1 MVTRVKT
8 LSHFSFFR
16 CRIYLIFLA
25 VLSYCLPA
33 NLLLAQE
40 INSFKTINSGNYD
53 DPAIWRVFDGASWVA
68 TLVKPSLSNDIY
80 IDRTQ
85 LVTLTGNEQAKSVF
99 INAETGAN
107 QKLNLSGFDLEVY
120 GSLNAFAGAAPG
132 LPSGTWNSQNWIGNS
147 IGSRLIFRG
156 TSRTIIR
163 KDHWSGFTTNS
174 RYSVII
180 DPGLGQE
187 LTIEESFKAVQFTI
201 SSGALIQKLD
211 SSVIPAVCASISFNT
226 ETTVFGVGPFGTLTI
241 ENGAKFISQ
250 CNAGILF
257 RSASGSISASMLD
270 LQSGG
275 ELILEG
281 SDPRIEA
288 TIYELNGTMIFRGGT
303 IPKTFLSSSF
313 SDAATPNRV
322 TNLELQGNQ
331 NLSLPG
337 TFFVHGNLIQSGS
350 GAILTAPT
358 DLHFVGGLNQNISG
372 FALTSRNLTVNKSGG
387 RVNLNQNLAVTQ
399 ALSMANGILNF
410 NDNNLSINSSSIGG
424 LFYTSGSWERLR
436 EVQYFS
442 LPSIINASNATFP
455 FADRHQKGIRS
466 VKLLG
471 NTGREDLR
479 IRFTEYLGA
488 EYNSNFNDNDGT
500 PILYRLFS
508 YFSFFGM
515 TANSNPLELRIS
527 AANLIVDQV
536 DDLRIVATGYA
547 APGTHLPGLDPSL
560 LWARR
565 SLTFSQLEG
574 TNYTVGS
581 FRTLSILPVTWLSL
595 DGQRKSK
602 EIQLTWKVASDIAES
617 TYEVFRSENGFTDWK
632 NIGSLTNQKNSETA
646 VSYQFSDLDSDPFQN
661 YYYRIKQT
669 DFLPGSSWSKVIL
682 VKALLSMGN
691 SIQISPN
698 PYFGGF
704 IRIKIPAAL
713 DLVQSE
719 LMILDFSGKLYFK
732 GSLNKLTLEQQLLGL
747 PAGIYL
753 IRIGHSETEAHIRW
767 IKQ

>member
-1 MVTRVKT
+1 M
-8 LSHFSFFR
+8 
-16 CRIYLIFLA
+16 
-25 VLSYCLPA
+25 
-33 NLLLAQE
+33 
-40 INSFKTINSGNYD
+40 
-53 DPAIWRVFDGASWVA
+53 
-68 TLVKPSLSNDIY
+68 NDIY
-80 IDRTQ
+80 IDQ
-85 LVTLTGNEQAKSVF
+85 KHLVTLTANEQAKSVF
-99 INAETGAN
+99 INAETGADK
-107 QKLNLSGFDLEVY
+107 KLNLSGFALEIY

-132 LPSGTWNSQNWIGNS
+132 TPSGTWNSQNWIGDL

-163 KDHWSGFTTNS
+163 KNHWSGFTTNS
-174 RYSVII
+174 RYSIII
-180 DPGLGQE
+180 DPGIGQE
-187 LTIEESFKAVQFTI
+187 LTIEAPFKAVQFTI
-201 SSGALIQKLD
+201 RSGTLVQKLD
-211 SSVIPAVCASISFNT
+211 SSVNPAVCASISFNT
-226 ETTVFGVGPFGTLTI
+226 ETTIYGVGPFGTLII

-257 RSASGSISASMLD
+257 RSASGSISAGLVD

-281 SDPRIEA
+281 SNPRMEA
-288 TIYELNGTMIFRGGT
+288 ATYQLNGTVIFRGGT
-303 IPKTFLSSSF
+303 IPKTFLTSSF
-313 SDAATPNRV
+313 SDAGTPNRV
-322 TNLELQGNQ
+322 TNLELRGNQ

-337 TFFVHGNLIQSGS
+337 TFFVQGDLIQSGL
-350 GAILTAPT
+350 GAILTSPT
-358 DLHFVGGLNQNISG
+358 DLHFVGGLTQNISG
-372 FALTSRNLTVNKSGG
+372 FALTSQNLIVNKSGG

-399 ALSMANGILNF
+399 TFSMVSGIVNF

-424 LFYTSGSWERLR
+424 LVYTSGSWERLR

-442 LPSIINASNATFP
+442 LPSILNASNATFP

-471 NTGREDLR
+471 NTGGENLR

-488 EYNSNFNDNDGT
+488 EYNSNFNDNDGI
-500 PILYRLFS
+500 PILYRLYS

-527 AANLIVDQV
+527 ADNLIVDQV

-547 APGTHLPGLDPSL
+547 APGTHLPGLDPVL

-574 TNYTVGS
+574 INYTVGS
-581 FRTLSILPVTWLSL
+581 FRTLSILPVTWLSF

-602 EIQLTWKVASDIAES
+602 EIQLTWKVAADIAES

-632 NIGSLTNQKNSETA
+632 NIGSLTNQKNSEIP
-646 VSYQFSDLDSDPFQN
+646 VYHQFSDLDSYPFQN

-669 DFLPGSSWSKVIL
+669 DLLPGSSWSQVIL
-682 VKALLSMGN
+682 IKALLTATR

-698 PYFGGF
+698 PYSGGS
-704 IRIKIPAAL
+704 IRINIPAEL
-713 DLVQSE
+713 DFLQSE
-719 LMILDFSGKLYFK
+719 LTILDFAGKLYFQ
-732 GSLNKLTLEQQLLGL
+732 GSFNQLTLEQRLLRL
-747 PAGIYL
+747 PTGIYL
-753 IRIGHSETEAHIRW
+753 IRIDNSESAVHIRW
-767 IKQ
+767 IKR

>member
-1 MVTRVKT
+1 
-8 LSHFSFFR
+8 
-16 CRIYLIFLA
+16 
-25 VLSYCLPA
+25 
-33 NLLLAQE
+33 
-40 INSFKTINSGNYD
+40 
-53 DPAIWRVFDGASWVA
+53 
-68 TLVKPSLSNDIY
+68 
-80 IDRTQ
+80 
-85 LVTLTGNEQAKSVF
+85 
-99 INAETGAN
+99 
-107 QKLNLSGFDLEVY
+107 
-120 GSLNAFAGAAPG
+120 
-132 LPSGTWNSQNWIGNS
+132 
-147 IGSRLIFRG
+147 
-156 TSRTIIR
+156 
-163 KDHWSGFTTNS
+163 
-174 RYSVII
+174 
-180 DPGLGQE
+180 
-187 LTIEESFKAVQFTI
+187 
-201 SSGALIQKLD
+201 
-211 SSVIPAVCASISFNT
+211 
-226 ETTVFGVGPFGTLTI
+226 
-241 ENGAKFISQ
+241 
-250 CNAGILF
+250 
-257 RSASGSISASMLD
+257 
-270 LQSGG
+270 
-275 ELILEG
+275 
-281 SDPRIEA
+281 
-288 TIYELNGTMIFRGGT
+288 
-303 IPKTFLSSSF
+303 
-313 SDAATPNRV
+313 
-322 TNLELQGNQ
+322 LELQGNQ
-331 NLSLPG
+331 NLSLPS
-337 TFFVHGNLIQSGS
+337 TFFVQGDLIQSGL
-350 GAILTAPT
+350 GAILTPPT

-387 RVNLNQNLAVTQ
+387 KVNLNQNLAVTQ
-399 ALSMANGILNF
+399 TLSMTSGILNF

-442 LPSIINASNATFP
+442 LPSIVNASNATFP
-455 FADRHQKGIRS
+455 FADRYQKGIRS
-466 VKLLG
+466 VNLLG

-565 SLTFSQLEG
+565 SLTFSQMEG

-581 FRTLSILPVTWLSL
+581 FRTLSILPVTWLSFE
-595 DGQRKSK
+595 GQRKSK

-617 TYEVFRSENGFTDWK
+617 TYEVFRSENGFSDWK
-632 NIGSLTNQKNSETA
+632 NIGSLTNQKNSETS

-669 DFLPGSSWSKVIL
+669 DFLPGSSWSQVIL
-682 VKALLSMGN
+682 VKALLSMGS

-698 PYFGGF
+698 PYFGGS
-704 IRIKIPAAL
+704 IRIKIPPAL
-713 DLVQSE
+713 DLLQSE

-732 GSLNKLTLEQQLLGL
+732 GSFNKLTLEQQLLSL

-753 IRIGHSETEAHIRW
+753 IRLGYSESAAHIRW

>member
-1 MVTRVKT
+1 
-8 LSHFSFFR
+8 
-16 CRIYLIFLA
+16 
-25 VLSYCLPA
+25 
-33 NLLLAQE
+33 
-40 INSFKTINSGNYD
+40 
-53 DPAIWRVFDGASWVA
+53 
-68 TLVKPSLSNDIY
+68 
-80 IDRTQ
+80 
-85 LVTLTGNEQAKSVF
+85 
-99 INAETGAN
+99 
-107 QKLNLSGFDLEVY
+107 
-120 GSLNAFAGAAPG
+120 
-132 LPSGTWNSQNWIGNS
+132 
-147 IGSRLIFRG
+147 
-156 TSRTIIR
+156 
-163 KDHWSGFTTNS
+163 
-174 RYSVII
+174 
-180 DPGLGQE
+180 
-187 LTIEESFKAVQFTI
+187 
-201 SSGALIQKLD
+201 
-211 SSVIPAVCASISFNT
+211 
-226 ETTVFGVGPFGTLTI
+226 
-241 ENGAKFISQ
+241 
-250 CNAGILF
+250 
-257 RSASGSISASMLD
+257 
-270 LQSGG
+270 
-275 ELILEG
+275 
-281 SDPRIEA
+281 
-288 TIYELNGTMIFRGGT
+288 
-303 IPKTFLSSSF
+303 
-313 SDAATPNRV
+313 
-322 TNLELQGNQ
+322 
-331 NLSLPG
+331 
-337 TFFVHGNLIQSGS
+337 
-350 GAILTAPT
+350 
-358 DLHFVGGLNQNISG
+358 
-372 FALTSRNLTVNKSGG
+372 
-387 RVNLNQNLAVTQ
+387 
-399 ALSMANGILNF
+399 LNF

-595 DGQRKSK
+595 EGQRKSK

>member
-1 MVTRVKT
+1 M
-8 LSHFSFFR
+8 
-16 CRIYLIFLA
+16 
-25 VLSYCLPA
+25 
-33 NLLLAQE
+33 
-40 INSFKTINSGNYD
+40 
-53 DPAIWRVFDGASWVA
+53 
-68 TLVKPSLSNDIY
+68 NDIY
-80 IDRTQ
+80 IDQ
-85 LVTLTGNEQAKSVF
+85 KHSVTLTANEQAKSVF
-99 INAETGAN
+99 INAETGADK
-107 QKLNLSGFDLEVY
+107 KLNLSGFALEIY

-132 LPSGTWNSQNWIGNS
+132 TPSGTWNSQNWIGDL

-163 KDHWSGFTTNS
+163 KNHWSGFTTNS
-174 RYSVII
+174 RYSIII
-180 DPGLGQE
+180 DPGIGQE
-187 LTIEESFKAVQFTI
+187 LTIEAPFKAVQFTI
-201 SSGALIQKLD
+201 RSGTLVQKLD
-211 SSVIPAVCASISFNT
+211 SSVNPAVCASISFNT
-226 ETTVFGVGPFGTLTI
+226 ETTIYGVGPFGTLII

-257 RSASGSISASMLD
+257 RSASGSISAGLVD

-281 SDPRIEA
+281 SNPRMEA
-288 TIYELNGTMIFRGGT
+288 ATYQLNGTVIFRGGT
-303 IPKTFLSSSF
+303 IPKTFLTSSF
-313 SDAATPNRV
+313 SDAGTPNRV
-322 TNLELQGNQ
+322 TNLELRGNQ

-337 TFFVHGNLIQSGS
+337 TFFVQGDLIQSGL
-350 GAILTAPT
+350 GAILTSPT
-358 DLHFVGGLNQNISG
+358 DLHFVGGLTQNISG
-372 FALTSRNLTVNKSGG
+372 FALTSQNLIVNKSGG

-399 ALSMANGILNF
+399 TFSMVSGIVNF

-424 LFYTSGSWERLR
+424 LVYTSGSWERLR

-442 LPSIINASNATFP
+442 LPSILNASNATFP

-471 NTGREDLR
+471 NTGGENLR

-488 EYNSNFNDNDGT
+488 EYNSNFNDNDGI
-500 PILYRLFS
+500 PILYRLYS

-527 AANLIVDQV
+527 ADNLIVDQV

-547 APGTHLPGLDPSL
+547 APGTHLPGLDPVL

-574 TNYTVGS
+574 INYTVGS
-581 FRTLSILPVTWLSL
+581 FRTLSILPVTWLSF

-602 EIQLTWKVASDIAES
+602 EIQLTWKVAADIAES

-632 NIGSLTNQKNSETA
+632 NIGSLTNQKNSEIP
-646 VSYQFSDLDSDPFQN
+646 VYHQFSDLDSYPFQN

-669 DFLPGSSWSKVIL
+669 DLLPGSSWSQVIL
-682 VKALLSMGN
+682 IKALLTATR

-698 PYFGGF
+698 PYSGGS
-704 IRIKIPAAL
+704 IRINIPAEL
-713 DLVQSE
+713 DFLQSE
-719 LMILDFSGKLYFK
+719 LTILDFAGKLYFQ
-732 GSLNKLTLEQQLLGL
+732 GSFNQLTLEQRLLRL
-747 PAGIYL
+747 PTGIYL
-753 IRIGHSETEAHIRW
+753 IRIDNSESAVHIRW
-767 IKQ
+767 IKR

>member
-16 CRIYLIFLA
+16 CQIYLIFLA
-25 VLSYCLPA
+25 VLIYCLPA

-53 DPAIWRVFDGASWVA
+53 NPAIWRVFDGASWVA

-99 INAETGAN
+99 INAETGAT
-107 QKLNLSGFDLEVY
+107 QKLNLSGFALEIY

-132 LPSGTWNSQNWIGNS
+132 TASGTWNSLNWIGNTAE
-147 IGSRLIFRG
+147 SRLIFRG
-156 TSRTIIR
+156 TTRTIIR
-163 KDHWSGFTTNS
+163 KNHWSGFTTNS

-180 DPGLGQE
+180 DPGIGQE
-187 LTIEESFKAVQFTI
+187 LTIEEPFKAVQFTI

-211 SSVIPAVCASISFNT
+211 SSVFPAVCASISFNT
-226 ETTVFGVGPFGTLTI
+226 ETTFYDTGSFGTLI
-241 ENGAKFISQ
+241 IGSGAKFISQ

-257 RSASGSISASMLD
+257 RSATVSAGLFD

-275 ELILEG
+275 QLILEG
-281 SDPRIEA
+281 QNPRIEA
-288 TIYELNGTMIFRGGT
+288 AIYELNGTMIFRGGT

-337 TFFVHGNLIQSGS
+337 TFFVQGDLIQSGQ
-350 GAILTAPT
+350 GAILTTPT

-387 RVNLNQNLAVTQ
+387 KVNLNQNLAVTQ
-399 ALSMANGILNF
+399 TLSMTSGILNF

-442 LPSIINASNATFP
+442 MPSIVNASNATFP
-455 FADRHQKGIRS
+455 FADRYQKGIRS

-581 FRTLSILPVTWLSL
+581 FRTLSILPVTWLTFY
-595 DGQRKSK
+595 GQRKSK

-632 NIGSLTNQKNSETA
+632 NIGSLTNQKNSETS

-669 DFLPGSSWSKVIL
+669 DFLPGSSWSQVIL
-682 VKALLSMGN
+682 VKALLSMGS

-698 PYFGGF
+698 PYFGGS
-704 IRIKIPAAL
+704 IRIKIPPAL
-713 DLVQSE
+713 DLAQSE

-732 GSLNKLTLEQQLLGL
+732 GSFNKLTLEQQLLSL

-753 IRIGHSETEAHIRW
+753 IRIGYSESAAHIRW
-767 IKQ
+767 IKR

>member
-33 NLLLAQE
+33 DLLFAQE
-40 INSFKTINSGNYD
+40 INSFKTINSGNYA
-53 DPAIWRVFDGASWVA
+53 DPAIWRVFDGASWVV

-107 QKLNLSGFDLEVY
+107 QKLNLSGFALEIY

-132 LPSGTWNSQNWIGNS
+132 TASGTWNSQNWIGNS
-147 IGSRLIFRG
+147 IGSRLIFKG

-163 KDHWSGFTTNS
+163 KNHWSGFTTNS

-180 DPGLGQE
+180 DPGIGQE
-187 LTIEESFKAVQFTI
+187 LTIEEPFKAVQFSI
-201 SSGALIQKLD
+201 SSGTLIQKLD

-226 ETTVFGVGPFGTLTI
+226 ETTFYGAGPFGTLTI

-257 RSASGSISASMLD
+257 RSASGSISASTLD

-281 SDPRIEA
+281 SNPRMEA
-288 TIYELNGTMIFRGGT
+288 AIYALNGTMIFRGGT
-303 IPKTFLSSSF
+303 IPKTFLTSSF

-337 TFFVHGNLIQSGS
+337 TFFVQGNLIQSGLGS
-350 GAILTAPT
+350 IFTTTT

-387 RVNLNQNLAVTQ
+387 KVNLNQNLAVTQ
-399 ALSMANGILNF
+399 TLFMASGILNF
-410 NDNNLSINSSSIGG
+410 NDYNLSINSSS
-424 LFYTSGSWERLR
+424 
-436 EVQYFS
+436 
-442 LPSIINASNATFP
+442 INASNATFP

-479 IRFTEYLGA
+479 IRFTEYLGS

-515 TANSNPLELRIS
+515 TTNSNPLELRIS
-527 AANLIVDQV
+527 ASNLIVDQV

-581 FRTLSILPVTWLSL
+581 FRTLSILPVTWLSFE
-595 DGQRKSK
+595 GQRTSK

-632 NIGSLTNQKNSETA
+632 NIGSLTNQKNSEMA
-646 VSYQFSDLDSDPFQN
+646 ASYQFSDLDSDPFQN

-669 DFLPGSSWSKVIL
+669 DFLPGSSWSQVIL
-682 VKALLSMGN
+682 VKALLSTGS

-698 PYFGGF
+698 PYFGGS

-732 GSLNKLTLEQQLLGL
+732 GSFTKLTLEQLLLSL

-753 IRIGHSETEAHIRW
+753 IRVGNSESAAQIRW
-767 IKQ
+767 IKR

>member
-1 MVTRVKT
+1 M
-8 LSHFSFFR
+8 
-16 CRIYLIFLA
+16 
-25 VLSYCLPA
+25 
-33 NLLLAQE
+33 
-40 INSFKTINSGNYD
+40 
-53 DPAIWRVFDGASWVA
+53 
-68 TLVKPSLSNDIY
+68 NDIY
-80 IDRTQ
+80 IDQ
-85 LVTLTGNEQAKSVF
+85 KHSVTLTANEQAKSVF
-99 INAETGAN
+99 INAETGADK
-107 QKLNLSGFDLEVY
+107 KLNLSGFALEIY

-132 LPSGTWNSQNWIGNS
+132 TPSGTWNSQNWIGDL

-163 KDHWSGFTTNS
+163 KNHWSGFTTNS
-174 RYSVII
+174 RYSIII
-180 DPGLGQE
+180 DPGIGQE
-187 LTIEESFKAVQFTI
+187 LTIEAPFKAVQFTI
-201 SSGALIQKLD
+201 RSGTLVQKLD
-211 SSVIPAVCASISFNT
+211 SSVNPAVCASISFNT
-226 ETTVFGVGPFGTLTI
+226 ETTIYGVGPFGTLII

-257 RSASGSISASMLD
+257 RSASGSISAGLVD

-281 SDPRIEA
+281 SNPRMEA
-288 TIYELNGTMIFRGGT
+288 ATYQLNGTVIFRGGT
-303 IPKTFLSSSF
+303 IPKTFLTSSF
-313 SDAATPNRV
+313 SDAGTPNRV
-322 TNLELQGNQ
+322 TNLELRGNQ

-337 TFFVHGNLIQSGS
+337 TFFVQGDLIQSGL
-350 GAILTAPT
+350 GAILTSPT
-358 DLHFVGGLNQNISG
+358 DLHFVGGLTQNISG
-372 FALTSRNLTVNKSGG
+372 FALTSQNLIVNKSGG

-399 ALSMANGILNF
+399 TFSMVSGIVNF

-424 LFYTSGSWERLR
+424 LVYTSGSWERLR

-442 LPSIINASNATFP
+442 LPSILNASNATFP

-471 NTGREDLR
+471 NTGGENLQ

-500 PILYRLFS
+500 PILYRLYS

-527 AANLIVDQV
+527 ADNLIVDQV

-547 APGTHLPGLDPSL
+547 APGTHLPGLDPVL

-574 TNYTVGS
+574 INYTIGS
-581 FRTLSILPVTWLSL
+581 FRTLSILPVTWLSF

-602 EIQLTWKVASDIAES
+602 EIQLTWKVAADIAES

-632 NIGSLTNQKNSETA
+632 NIGSLTNQKNSEIP
-646 VSYQFSDLDSDPFQN
+646 VYHQFSDLDSYPFQN

-669 DFLPGSSWSKVIL
+669 DLLPGSSWSQVIL
-682 VKALLSMGN
+682 IKALLTATR

-698 PYFGGF
+698 PYSGGS
-704 IRIKIPAAL
+704 IRINIPAEL
-713 DLVQSE
+713 DFLQSE
-719 LMILDFSGKLYFK
+719 LTILDFAGKLYFQ
-732 GSLNKLTLEQQLLGL
+732 GSFNQLTLEQRLLRL
-747 PAGIYL
+747 PTGIYL
-753 IRIGHSETEAHIRW
+753 IRIDNSESAVHIRW
-767 IKQ
+767 IKR

>member
-16 CRIYLIFLA
+16 CQIYLIFLA
-25 VLSYCLPA
+25 VLIYCLPA

-53 DPAIWRVFDGASWVA
+53 NPAIWRVFDGASWVA

-99 INAETGAN
+99 INAETGAT
-107 QKLNLSGFDLEVY
+107 QKLNLSGFALEIY

-132 LPSGTWNSQNWIGNS
+132 TASGTWNSLNWIGNTAE
-147 IGSRLIFRG
+147 SRLIFRG
-156 TSRTIIR
+156 TTRTIIR
-163 KDHWSGFTTNS
+163 KNHWSGFTTNS

-180 DPGLGQE
+180 DPGIGQE
-187 LTIEESFKAVQFTI
+187 LTIEEPFKAVQFTI

-226 ETTVFGVGPFGTLTI
+226 ETTFYDAGSFGTLI
-241 ENGAKFISQ
+241 IGSGAKFISQ

-257 RSASGSISASMLD
+257 RSATVSAGLFD

-275 ELILEG
+275 QLILEG
-281 SDPRIEA
+281 QNPRIEA
-288 TIYELNGTMIFRGGT
+288 AIYELNGTMIFRGGT

-337 TFFVHGNLIQSGS
+337 TFFVQGDLIQSGQ
-350 GAILTAPT
+350 GAILTTPT

-387 RVNLNQNLAVTQ
+387 KVNLNQNLAVTQ
-399 ALSMANGILNF
+399 TLSMTSGILNF

-442 LPSIINASNATFP
+442 LPSIVNASNATFP
-455 FADRHQKGIRS
+455 FADRYQKGIRS

-581 FRTLSILPVTWLSL
+581 FRTLSILPVTWLTFY
-595 DGQRKSK
+595 GQRKSK

-632 NIGSLTNQKNSETA
+632 NIGSLTNQKNSETS

-669 DFLPGSSWSKVIL
+669 DFLPGSSWSQVIL
-682 VKALLSMGN
+682 VKALLSMGS

-698 PYFGGF
+698 PYFGGS
-704 IRIKIPAAL
+704 IRIKIPPAL
-713 DLVQSE
+713 DLAQSE

-732 GSLNKLTLEQQLLGL
+732 GSFNKLTLEQQLLSL

-753 IRIGHSETEAHIRW
+753 IRIGYSESAAHIRW
-767 IKQ
+767 IKR

>member
-1 MVTRVKT
+1 M
-8 LSHFSFFR
+8 
-16 CRIYLIFLA
+16 
-25 VLSYCLPA
+25 
-33 NLLLAQE
+33 
-40 INSFKTINSGNYD
+40 
-53 DPAIWRVFDGASWVA
+53 
-68 TLVKPSLSNDIY
+68 NDIY
-80 IDRTQ
+80 IDQ
-85 LVTLTGNEQAKSVF
+85 KHSVTLTANEQAKSVF
-99 INAETGAN
+99 INAETGAD
-107 QKLNLSGFDLEVY
+107 QKLNLSGFALEIY

-132 LPSGTWNSQNWIGNS
+132 TPSGTWNSQNWIGDL

-163 KDHWSGFTTNS
+163 KNHWSGFTTNS
-174 RYSVII
+174 RYSIII
-180 DPGLGQE
+180 DPGIGQE
-187 LTIEESFKAVQFTI
+187 LTIEAPFKAVQFTI
-201 SSGALIQKLD
+201 RSGTLVQKLD
-211 SSVIPAVCASISFNT
+211 SSVNPAVCASISFNT
-226 ETTVFGVGPFGTLTI
+226 ETTVYGVGPFGTLII

-257 RSASGSISASMLD
+257 RSASGSISAGLVD

-281 SDPRIEA
+281 SNPRMEA
-288 TIYELNGTMIFRGGT
+288 ATYQLNGTVIFRGGT
-303 IPKTFLSSSF
+303 IPKTFLTSSF
-313 SDAATPNRV
+313 SDAGTPNRV
-322 TNLELQGNQ
+322 TNLELRGNQ

-337 TFFVHGNLIQSGS
+337 TFFVQGDLIQSGL
-350 GAILTAPT
+350 GAILTSPT
-358 DLHFVGGLNQNISG
+358 DLHFVGGLTQNISG
-372 FALTSRNLTVNKSGG
+372 FALTSQNLIVNKSGG

-399 ALSMANGILNF
+399 TFSMVSGIVNF

-424 LFYTSGSWERLR
+424 LVYTSGSWERLR
-436 EVQYFS
+436 EVQYLS
-442 LPSIINASNATFP
+442 LPSILNASNATFP

-471 NTGREDLR
+471 NTGREDLQ

-500 PILYRLFS
+500 PILYRLYS

-527 AANLIVDQV
+527 ADNLIVDQV

-547 APGTHLPGLDPSL
+547 APGTHLPGLDPVL

-574 TNYTVGS
+574 INYTVGS
-581 FRTLSILPVTWLSL
+581 FRTLSILPVTWLSF

-602 EIQLTWKVASDIAES
+602 EIQLTWKVAADIAES

-632 NIGSLTNQKNSETA
+632 NIGSLTNQKNSEIP
-646 VSYQFSDLDSDPFQN
+646 VYHQFSDLDSYPFQN

-669 DFLPGSSWSKVIL
+669 DLLPGSSWSQVIL
-682 VKALLSMGN
+682 IKALLTATR

-698 PYFGGF
+698 PYSGGS
-704 IRIKIPAAL
+704 IRINIPAEL
-713 DLVQSE
+713 DFLQSE
-719 LMILDFSGKLYFK
+719 LTILDFAGKLYFQ
-732 GSLNKLTLEQQLLGL
+732 GSFNQLTLEQRLLRL
-747 PAGIYL
+747 PTGIYL
-753 IRIGHSETEAHIRW
+753 IRIDNSESAVHIRW
-767 IKQ
+767 IKR

>member
-16 CRIYLIFLA
+16 CQIYLIFLA
-25 VLSYCLPA
+25 VLIYCLPA

-53 DPAIWRVFDGASWVA
+53 NPAIWRVFDGASWVA

-99 INAETGAN
+99 INAETGAT
-107 QKLNLSGFDLEVY
+107 QKLNLSGFALEIY

-132 LPSGTWNSQNWIGNS
+132 TASGTWNSLNWIGNTAE
-147 IGSRLIFRG
+147 SRLIFRG
-156 TSRTIIR
+156 TTRTIIR
-163 KDHWSGFTTNS
+163 KNHWSGFTTNS

-180 DPGLGQE
+180 DPGIGQE
-187 LTIEESFKAVQFTI
+187 LTIEEPFKAVQFTI

-226 ETTVFGVGPFGTLTI
+226 ETTFYDAGSFGTLI
-241 ENGAKFISQ
+241 IGSGAKFISQ

-257 RSASGSISASMLD
+257 RSATVSAGLFD

-275 ELILEG
+275 QLILEG
-281 SDPRIEA
+281 QNPRIEA
-288 TIYELNGTMIFRGGT
+288 AIYELNGTMIFRGGT

-337 TFFVHGNLIQSGS
+337 TFFVQGDLIQSGQ
-350 GAILTAPT
+350 GAILTTPT

-387 RVNLNQNLAVTQ
+387 KVNLNQNLAVTQ
-399 ALSMANGILNF
+399 TLSMTSGILNF

-442 LPSIINASNATFP
+442 LPSIVNASNGTFP
-455 FADRHQKGIRS
+455 FADRYQKGIRS

-581 FRTLSILPVTWLSL
+581 FRTLSILPVTWLTFY
-595 DGQRKSK
+595 GQRKSK

-632 NIGSLTNQKNSETA
+632 NIGSLTNQKNSETS

-669 DFLPGSSWSKVIL
+669 DFLPGSSWSQVIL
-682 VKALLSMGN
+682 VKALLSMGS

-698 PYFGGF
+698 PYFGGS
-704 IRIKIPAAL
+704 IRIKIPPAL
-713 DLVQSE
+713 DLAQSE

-732 GSLNKLTLEQQLLGL
+732 GSFNKLTLEQQLLSL

-753 IRIGHSETEAHIRW
+753 IRIGYSESAAHIRW
-767 IKQ
+767 IKR

>member
-25 VLSYCLPA
+25 VLIYCLPA

-53 DPAIWRVFDGASWVA
+53 NPAIWRVFDGASWVA

-99 INAETGAN
+99 INAETGAT
-107 QKLNLSGFDLEVY
+107 QKLNLSGFALEIY

-132 LPSGTWNSQNWIGNS
+132 TASGTWNSLNWIGNTAE
-147 IGSRLIFRG
+147 SRLIFRG
-156 TSRTIIR
+156 TTRTIIR
-163 KDHWSGFTTNS
+163 KNHWSGFTTNS

-180 DPGLGQE
+180 DPGIGQE
-187 LTIEESFKAVQFTI
+187 LTIEEPFKAVQFTI

-226 ETTVFGVGPFGTLTI
+226 ETTFYGAGSFGTLI
-241 ENGAKFISQ
+241 IGSGAKFISQ

-257 RSASGSISASMLD
+257 RSATVSAGLFD

-275 ELILEG
+275 QLILEG
-281 SDPRIEA
+281 QNPRIEA
-288 TIYELNGTMIFRGGT
+288 AIYELNGTMIFRGGT

-337 TFFVHGNLIQSGS
+337 TFFVQGDLIQSGQ
-350 GAILTAPT
+350 GAILTTPT

-387 RVNLNQNLAVTQ
+387 KVNLNQNLAVTQ
-399 ALSMANGILNF
+399 TLSMTSGILNF

-442 LPSIINASNATFP
+442 LPSIVNASNATFP
-455 FADRHQKGIRS
+455 FADRYQKGIRS

-581 FRTLSILPVTWLSL
+581 FRTLSILPVTWLTFY
-595 DGQRKSK
+595 GQRKSK

-632 NIGSLTNQKNSETA
+632 NIGSLTNQKNSETS

-669 DFLPGSSWSKVIL
+669 DFLPGSSWSQVIL
-682 VKALLSMGN
+682 VKALLSMGS

-698 PYFGGF
+698 PYFGGS
-704 IRIKIPAAL
+704 IRIKIPPAL
-713 DLVQSE
+713 DLAQSE

-732 GSLNKLTLEQQLLGL
+732 GSFNKLTLEQQLLSL

-753 IRIGHSETEAHIRW
+753 IRIGYSESAAHIRW
-767 IKQ
+767 IKR

>member
-1 MVTRVKT
+1 MVPRVRT
-8 LSHFSFFR
+8 LSHFSYFR

-25 VLSYCLPA
+25 VLIYCLPA
-33 NLLLAQE
+33 NLLIAQE
-40 INSFKTINSGNYD
+40 INSFKTISSGNYAN
-53 DPAIWRVFDGASWVA
+53 PAIWRVFNGSVWEIS
-68 TLVKPSLSNDIY
+68 LLKPGSANDIY
-80 IDRTQ
+80 IDQ
-85 LVTLTGNEQAKSVF
+85 FHLVTLTGNEAAKSVF
-99 INAETGAN
+99 INAETLAN
-107 QKLNLSGFDLEVY
+107 QKLNLSGFGLEIY
-120 GSLNAFAGAAPG
+120 GSLNAFSGPAPG
-132 LPSGTWNSQNWIGNS
+132 SPSGTWNSQNWIGNS

-163 KDHWSGFTTNS
+163 KNHWSGFTTNS

-180 DPGLGQE
+180 DPGMGQE
-187 LTIEESFKAVQFTI
+187 LTIEEPFKAVQFTI
-201 SSGALIQKLD
+201 SSGTLIQKLD

-226 ETTVFGVGPFGTLTI
+226 ETTFYGPGPFGTLI
-241 ENGAKFISQ
+241 IGNGAKFISQ

-257 RSASGSISASMLD
+257 RSASGSISASLLN

-281 SDPRIEA
+281 SNPRIEA
-288 TIYELNGTMIFRGGT
+288 ATYELNGTLIFRGGI
-303 IPKTFLSSSF
+303 IPKSFLRSSF
-313 SDAATPNRV
+313 SDASTPNRV

-337 TFFVHGNLIQSGS
+337 TFFVQGNLIQSGL
-350 GAILTAPT
+350 GAILTTPT
-358 DLHFVGGLNQNISG
+358 DLNFVGGLTQNISG

-387 RVNLNQNLAVTQ
+387 RVNLIQNLAVTQ
-399 ALSMANGILNF
+399 TLSMVSGILNF

-424 LFYTSGSWERLR
+424 LLYASGSWEKLR

-442 LPSIINASNATFP
+442 LPSILTASNATFP

-471 NTGREDLR
+471 NTSREDLL

-515 TANSNPLELRIS
+515 VANTNPVELRIS
-527 AANLIVDQV
+527 ADNLIVDQV
-536 DDLRIVATGYA
+536 DDLRIVSTGYA
-547 APGTHLPGLDPSL
+547 APGTHLPGLDPIF

-581 FRTLSILPVTWLSL
+581 FRTLSILPVTWLSF
-595 DGQRKSK
+595 DAQRKSK

-617 TYEVFRSENGFTDWK
+617 TYEIFRSEDGFTDWK
-632 NIGSLTNQKNSETA
+632 NLGSLTNQKYSGA
-646 VSYQFSDLDSDPFQN
+646 PVSYQFLDLDSDPFQN
-661 YYYRIKQT
+661 YYYRIKQS
-669 DFLPGSSWSKVIL
+669 DLLPGSSWSQVIL
-682 VKALLSMGN
+682 VKGLLSEG
-691 SIQISPN
+691 SSFQISPN
-698 PYFGGF
+698 PYSGGS
-704 IRIKIPAAL
+704 IRIKIPPAL
-713 DLVQSE
+713 DLKQSE
-719 LMILDFSGKLYFK
+719 LTILDFSGKLYFQE
-732 GSLNKLTLEQQLLGL
+732 SFNQVTLEQQLLSL

-753 IRIGHSETEAHIRW
+753 IRIDYSDSAAHIRW
-767 IKQ
+767 IKR

>member
-1 MVTRVKT
+1 M
-8 LSHFSFFR
+8 
-16 CRIYLIFLA
+16 
-25 VLSYCLPA
+25 
-33 NLLLAQE
+33 
-40 INSFKTINSGNYD
+40 
-53 DPAIWRVFDGASWVA
+53 
-68 TLVKPSLSNDIY
+68 NDIY
-80 IDRTQ
+80 IDQ
-85 LVTLTGNEQAKSVF
+85 KHSVTLTANEQAKSVF
-99 INAETGAN
+99 INAETGAD
-107 QKLNLSGFDLEVY
+107 QKLNLSGFALEIY

-132 LPSGTWNSQNWIGNS
+132 TPSGTWNSQNWIGDL

-163 KDHWSGFTTNS
+163 KNHWSGFTTNS
-174 RYSVII
+174 RYSIII
-180 DPGLGQE
+180 DPGIGQE
-187 LTIEESFKAVQFTI
+187 LTIEAPFKAVQFTI
-201 SSGALIQKLD
+201 RSGTLVQKLD
-211 SSVIPAVCASISFNT
+211 SSVNPAVCASISFNT
-226 ETTVFGVGPFGTLTI
+226 ETTIYGVGPFGTLII

-257 RSASGSISASMLD
+257 RSASGSISAGLVD

-281 SDPRIEA
+281 SNPRMEA
-288 TIYELNGTMIFRGGT
+288 ATYQLNGTVIFRGGT
-303 IPKTFLSSSF
+303 IPKTFLTSSF
-313 SDAATPNRV
+313 SDAGTPNRV
-322 TNLELQGNQ
+322 TNLELRGNQ

-337 TFFVHGNLIQSGS
+337 TFFVQGDLIQSGL
-350 GAILTAPT
+350 GAILTSPT
-358 DLHFVGGLNQNISG
+358 DLHFVGGLTQNISG
-372 FALTSRNLTVNKSGG
+372 FALTSQNLIVNKSGG

-399 ALSMANGILNF
+399 TFSMVSGIVNF

-424 LFYTSGSWERLR
+424 LVYTSGSWERLR

-442 LPSIINASNATFP
+442 LPSILNASNATFP

-471 NTGREDLR
+471 NTGGENLR

-488 EYNSNFNDNDGT
+488 EYNSNFNDNDGI
-500 PILYRLFS
+500 PILYRLYS

-527 AANLIVDQV
+527 ADNLIVDQV

-547 APGTHLPGLDPSL
+547 APGTHLLGLDPVL

-574 TNYTVGS
+574 INYTVGS
-581 FRTLSILPVTWLSL
+581 FRTLSILPVTWLSF

-602 EIQLTWKVASDIAES
+602 EIQLTWKVAADIAES

-632 NIGSLTNQKNSETA
+632 NIGSLTNQKNSEIP
-646 VSYQFSDLDSDPFQN
+646 VYHQFSDLDSYPFQN

-669 DFLPGSSWSKVIL
+669 DLLPGSSWSQVIL
-682 VKALLSMGN
+682 IKALLTATR

-698 PYFGGF
+698 PYSGGS
-704 IRIKIPAAL
+704 IRINIPAEL
-713 DLVQSE
+713 DFLQSE
-719 LMILDFSGKLYFK
+719 LTILDFAGKLYFQ
-732 GSLNKLTLEQQLLGL
+732 GSFNQLTLEQRLLRL
-747 PAGIYL
+747 PTGIYL
-753 IRIGHSETEAHIRW
+753 IRIDNSESAVHIRW
-767 IKQ
+767 IKR